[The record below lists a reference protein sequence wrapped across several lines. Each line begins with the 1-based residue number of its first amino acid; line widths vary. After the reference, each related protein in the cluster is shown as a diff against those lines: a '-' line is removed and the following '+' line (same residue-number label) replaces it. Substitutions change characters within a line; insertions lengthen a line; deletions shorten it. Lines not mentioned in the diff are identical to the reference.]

1 MSRNHMESLRQVAEP
16 DPAEIAASLLN
27 DRPEVQWTLE
37 SMAREVHI
45 SPPSQ
50 LRRVFARRYGIS
62 PMKYL
67 TRVRCVQLA
76 TLLARSR
83 RPVGEL
89 MHEVGWRSRG
99 NAARQFRRITGLLP
113 TAYRDQSQQRARPV
127 TPLTDGHA
135 KYPHCGQEVEIA
147 SVLMIPNAASL

>member
-1 MSRNHMESLRQVAEP
+1 MSRNRMGSLRQVAEP

-37 SMAREVHI
+37 SLAREVHI
-45 SPPSQ
+45 SPSQ
-50 LRRVFARRYGIS
+50 LGRVFARRYGIS

-113 TAYRDQSQQRARPV
+113 TEYRDQSQQRARPV

-135 KYPHCGQEVEIA
+135 QCPHCGQEVEIA

>member
-1 MSRNHMESLRQVAEP
+1 MSRNRMGSLSRVAES

-37 SMAREVHI
+37 SLAREVHI
-45 SPPSQ
+45 SPSQ
-50 LRRVFARRYGIS
+50 LGRVFARRYGIS

-113 TAYRDQSQQRARPV
+113 TEYRDQSQQRARPV

-135 KYPHCGQEVEIA
+135 KCPHCGQEVEIA